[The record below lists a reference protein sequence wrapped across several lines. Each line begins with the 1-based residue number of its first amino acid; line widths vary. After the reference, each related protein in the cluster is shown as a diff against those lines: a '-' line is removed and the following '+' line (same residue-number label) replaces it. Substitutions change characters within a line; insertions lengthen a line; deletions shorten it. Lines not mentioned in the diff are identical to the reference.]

1 MTAFRFSANTAY
13 LWKELPF
20 LERIRQAAR
29 HGFDGVE
36 FHDEAQREDRA
47 ALRDVLAETGL
58 PVFGLNVRMGETFG
72 AAAVPSMG
80 DQAKRDLDA
89 AAKIASEIGAGSIHI
104 LGGIAEGPDAHA
116 AYLETLRYALGHTD
130 QVILIEP
137 VCQEQLPGFFL
148 RTIEQATAIIAEVDH
163 HRLKIMFDCYHV
175 HTESGDVPD
184 LFAAHAASIGHVQIA
199 AAEDRAEPFPGA
211 LDYSELLPA
220 FRAHGYT
227 GPIGAEYRPANTTE
241 DGLGWM
247 QPFRAELEQAS

>member
-1 MTAFRFSANTAY
+1 MSRFQFSANTAY
-13 LWKELPF
+13 LWKDLPF
-20 LERIRQAAR
+20 LDRIRMAAR
-29 HGFDGVE
+29 RGFDGVE
-36 FHDEAQREDRA
+36 FHDEAQREDRS
-47 ALRDVLAETGL
+47 ALKEVLAETRL

-72 AAAVPSMG
+72 AAAIPGMG
-80 DQAKRDLDA
+80 DQAKRDVDHA
-89 AAKIASEIGAGSIHI
+89 AEIASDIGAGSIHI

-116 AYLETLRYALGHTD
+116 AYVETLRHALGHTD

-137 VCQEQLPGFFL
+137 VCREQLPGFFL
-148 RTIEQATAIIAEVDH
+148 RTIDQASAILAEIDH
-163 HRLKIMFDCYHV
+163 PRLKIMFDCYHV

-199 AAEDRAEPFPGA
+199 AAEGRAEPYPGA
-211 LDYSELLPA
+211 LDYSDLLPA

-227 GPIGAEYRPANTTE
+227 GPFGAEYRPAGKTE